1 MLNRNLCLALLF
13 GVFVAFGCAIKME
26 NIQIN
31 QRIVNGTSVDGGK
44 ASFYVRI
51 ISDRRRLCG
60 GGLITPSRVLTAA
73 HCLRDGNEFI
83 LIFGFIRNRYTTGV
97 KYGVAA
103 RSDVILH
110 PQYNRKTFANDIG
123 ILKIPSPVRLG
134 RNIGLVR
141 IDRTYVN
148 ENTRLIVIGSGLNG
162 NREQT
167 NTLQWANQIS
177 ISNSNCAKAYNRS
190 VILPTVVCT
199 RGPNKIESTCNG
211 DSGGPLIRRFNAKP
225 QLVGVLSFGGG
236 KSLGCTN
243 NIPTGFSRISSYLDF
258 IDKNIK

>member
-1 MLNRNLCLALLF
+1 MLNRNLCLALLV
-13 GVFVAFGCAIKME
+13 GVFVAFGCASKMK

-31 QRIVNGTSVDGGK
+31 QRIVNGTSVDEGK
-44 ASFYVRI
+44 APFFVRI
-51 ISDRRRLCG
+51 VADRRRLCG
-60 GGLITPSRVLTAA
+60 GSLITPSRILTAA
-73 HCLRDGNEFI
+73 HCLRDTDDFV
-83 LIFGFIRNRYTTGV
+83 LIFGYIRDRYTKGM
-97 KYGVAA
+97 KFSVAN

-123 ILKIPSPVRLG
+123 ILKIPSPISVG
-134 RNIGLVR
+134 RHIELIR

-162 NREQT
+162 NRKPS
-167 NTLQWANQIS
+167 NSLQWANQIS
-177 ISNSNCAKAYNRS
+177 ISNSDCSKAYNRS
-190 VILPTVVCT
+190 IISPTFICT
-199 RGPNKIESTCNG
+199 RGPNAIESTCNG
-211 DSGGPLIRRFNAKP
+211 DSGGPLIRRYNEKF

-243 NIPTGFSRISSYLDF
+243 NIPTGFSRTSSYLDF